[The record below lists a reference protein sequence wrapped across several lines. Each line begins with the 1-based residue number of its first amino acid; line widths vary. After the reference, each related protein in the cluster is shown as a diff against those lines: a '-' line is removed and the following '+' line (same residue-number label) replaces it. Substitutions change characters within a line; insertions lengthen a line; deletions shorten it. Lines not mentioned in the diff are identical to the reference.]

1 MSIQII
7 SGLCSISDIE
17 SFISGLKD
25 ISAKY
30 NVVIQ
35 AFDAD
40 KIAGEEHLRFAAEK
54 ASQAVESSKA
64 IADEL
69 ALEIMLYASGS
80 RQIGKAIKM
89 GIHRGE
95 NNIAIV
101 IVGDGSGVRK
111 ELEKLVREDDVL
123 RYKPSKDGML
133 MRTFGIT
140 EAEVEA
146 AGRDRIPDLVLERVA
161 LLDILK

>member
-1 MSIQII
+1 MSIYII
-7 SGLCSISDIE
+7 AGKCSIPDIE
-17 SFISGLKD
+17 SFLSGLKAVC
-25 ISAKY
+25 AKY

-54 ASQAVESSKA
+54 AIKAVESGKA

-69 ALEIMLYASGS
+69 ALEIMLYASGN

-89 GIHRGE
+89 GIHKGE
-95 NNIAIV
+95 NNIAII
-101 IVGDGSGVRK
+101 IVGDRSGARK
-111 ELEKLVREDDVL
+111 ELEKLVLKDDVL
-123 RYKPSKDGML
+123 RYKPAKDGML

-140 EAEVEA
+140 EAEVMA
-146 AGRDRIPDLVLERVA
+146 AGREKIPDLVLERVA
-161 LLDILK
+161 LLDVLK